1 MNALRDESGQA
12 LIFVALGL
20 TGILGFVAL
29 ATDVGVLLH
38 TKRNLQIAADSAAIA
53 GASELNYSS
62 KGTDVTAAA
71 QTAATQNGVTDGS
84 NGATVTVN
92 PTYTPA
98 FGPNAGKTGFVEVIV
113 SQSQPTVFMKLFS
126 RNAMTVAA
134 RAVAWN
140 GASTKSCVYV
150 LDPTASPAMNLQG
163 SFTVSV
169 PSCGIVVDS
178 SDGSALNFTGGGGAL
193 VAQSVGVVGGDSGK
207 TGDSTPAPVT
217 GIAPVSDPFAGKN
230 YPVYTCTS
238 GASASCTSGSG
249 TPANVTCSDSTATQP
264 ASASGAVCY
273 GLGATGKKGANDSIT
288 LTGNLNPGLYIING
302 DLTLGNVTAPTVGS
316 AAGTGVTFYLMGNLT
331 AANGTIN
338 LTAPQSGTYNG
349 LAFYAPT
356 DTGTLTF
363 DFGSASGT
371 VQGIIYAPKAQLYL
385 HDSGGDNKGGL
396 KLITDL
402 IVGTLN
408 DQTATLSL
416 TSYSKTVAGS
426 PLTSVALVE

>member
-1 MNALRDESGQA
+1 MKALSDESGQA
-12 LIFVALGL
+12 LIFVALSL
-20 TGILGFVAL
+20 TGILGFVGL
-29 ATDVGVLLH
+29 ATDLGMLLH

-53 GASELNYSS
+53 GASELTYSTKS
-62 KGTDVTAAA
+62 TDVNAAGQAAAA
-71 QTAATQNGVTDGS
+71 QNGATNGS
-84 NGATVTVN
+84 NGVTVTVN
-92 PTYTPA
+92 PSPLY
-98 FGPNAGKTGFVEVIV
+98 GPNAGKAGYVEAIV
-113 SQSQPTVFMKLFS
+113 SENQPVFFMKLFS
-126 RNAMTVAA
+126 WSSMTVNT
-134 RAVAWN
+134 RAVAFN

-150 LDPTASPAMNLQG
+150 LDPAASQAMNLQG

-178 SDGSALNFTGGGGAL
+178 SASNALNFTGSGGSL
-193 VAQSVGVVGGDSGK
+193 TAQSVGVVGLASGK

-230 YPVYTCTS
+230 YPVYACTS
-238 GASASCTSGSG
+238 GAGAICTTSSSG
-249 TPANVTCSDSTATQP
+249 TPASVTCSDSTTTQP
-264 ASASGAVCY
+264 ASLSGAVCY

-288 LTGNLNPGLYIING
+288 LTGPLNPGLYIING
-302 DLTLGNVTAPTVGS
+302 DLTLNTVT
-316 AAGTGVTFYLMGNLT
+316 GTGVTFYLTGNLT

-338 LTAPQSGTYNG
+338 LTAPDPGSVSDFAS
-349 LAFYAPT
+349 LAFYAPN
-356 DTGTLTF
+356 DTGTLMF

-371 VQGIIYAPKAQLYL
+371 VKGIIYAPKALLAL
-385 HDSGGDNKGGL
+385 HDSGGDTSGGL
-396 KLITDL
+396 QLITDL